1 MKRNDQTSVVASR
14 QSAAASKTKKTAL
27 SRKPLHVLVTGG
39 AGFIGSHLVE
49 RLLND
54 GKSIVVIDDF
64 STGSMKN
71 LRPVKNHPRLK
82 IVRSKISGC
91 KELPALAKHS
101 EFIFHLAA
109 TVGVDLVVKSALH
122 VLETSF
128 NETQILLRAAAKY
141 STPLL
146 LTSTSEVYG
155 KSAKP
160 AFSEDDDLLIGPP
173 GQSRWSY
180 ACSKLTDEFLALA
193 YAREKKLP
201 VTIAR
206 LFNTVGPR
214 QTGRYGMVLPRFIAA
229 AKIGEPLRVFG
240 DGKQTRCFCLV
251 HDVVEAL
258 VRLQKR
264 GCDALVAERKGD
276 ASSPKVYHATGAS
289 RSHSG
294 DEASR
299 PPVFGEIFN
308 IGGTEEVSM
317 LELAKL
323 VVKTLGSKSKIELI
337 PYDQA
342 YAPGFDDM
350 RRRKPLV
357 EKLERLVQFRPQ
369 TTLCEIIRQTAE
381 AI

>member
-1 MKRNDQTSVVASR
+1 MK
-14 QSAAASKTKKTAL
+14 KTK
-27 SRKPLHVLVTGG
+27 HILVTGG

-54 GKSIVVIDDF
+54 GKTIVVIDDF
-64 STGSMKN
+64 STGSLKN
-71 LRPVKNHPRLK
+71 LQAVKKNPRLK
-82 IVRSKISGC
+82 IIPSKISDC
-91 KELPALAKHS
+91 AELPELAKKS

-122 VLETSF
+122 VLEISF
-128 NETQILLRAAAKY
+128 QETQILLRAAAKN

-160 AFSEDDDLLIGPP
+160 EFSEDDDLLIGPP

-180 ACSKLTDEFLALA
+180 ACSKLTDEFLSLA
-193 YAREKKLP
+193 YAREKNLP

-229 AKIGEPLRVFG
+229 ANANEPLRVFG
-240 DGKQTRCFCLV
+240 DGAQSRCFCLV
-251 HDVVEAL
+251 NDAVESL
-258 VRLQKR
+258 VRLQNCGKAR
-264 GCDALVAERKGD
+264 
-276 ASSPKVYHATGAS
+276 
-289 RSHSG
+289 
-294 DEASR
+294 
-299 PPVFGEIFN
+299 GEIFN
-308 IGGTEEVSM
+308 IGGTEEVSI

-323 VVKTLGSKSKIELI
+323 VVKTLDSKSKIELI
-337 PYDQA
+337 PYDKA

-357 EKLERLVQFRPQ
+357 EKLERFVKFKPQ
-369 TTLCEIIRQTAE
+369 TPLREIIRLTAE
-381 AI
+381 

>member
-1 MKRNDQTSVVASR
+1 MK
-14 QSAAASKTKKTAL
+14 
-27 SRKPLHVLVTGG
+27 KPKHILVTGG
-39 AGFIGSHLVE
+39 AGFIGAHLVE
-49 RLLND
+49 RLLKD
-54 GKSIVVIDDF
+54 GQCVVIIDDL
-64 STGSMKN
+64 STGSLANLAAVEKN
-71 LRPVKNHPRLK
+71 PRLK
-82 IVRSKISGC
+82 FIHSKISAC
-91 KELPALAKHS
+91 VELPALAAEA

-128 NETQILLRAAAKY
+128 SETQILLRAAAKH
-141 STPLL
+141 STRLL

-160 AFSEDDDLLIGPP
+160 EFSEDDDLLIGPP

-193 YAREKKLP
+193 YAREKNLP
-201 VTIAR
+201 VIIAR

-229 AKIGEPLRVFG
+229 ARAGEPLKVFG
-240 DGKQTRCFCLV
+240 DGKQTRCFGFV

-258 VRLQKR
+258 VRLQDCEKAR
-264 GCDALVAERKGD
+264 
-276 ASSPKVYHATGAS
+276 
-289 RSHSG
+289 
-294 DEASR
+294 
-299 PPVFGEIFN
+299 GEIFN

-323 VVKTLGSKSKIELI
+323 VVRTLGSKSKIELI
-337 PYDQA
+337 PYEQA

-350 RRRKPLV
+350 RRRKPRV
-357 EKLERLVQFRPQ
+357 EKLERFVNFKPQ
-369 TTLCEIIRQTAE
+369 TPLREIIRLA
-381 AI
+381 AG

>member
-1 MKRNDQTSVVASR
+1 MKTG
-14 QSAAASKTKKTAL
+14 K
-27 SRKPLHVLVTGG
+27 HILVTGG
-39 AGFIGSHLVE
+39 AGFIGAHLVE
-49 RLLND
+49 RLLKD
-54 GKSIVVIDDF
+54 GKSVVVIDDL
-64 STGSMKN
+64 STGSRDN
-71 LRPVKNHPRLK
+71 LRAVAQHRNFRF
-82 IVRSKISGC
+82 IQTKISAYA
-91 KELPALAKHS
+91 ELPELAADA

-109 TVGVDLVVKSALH
+109 TVGVELVVKSALH
-122 VLETSF
+122 VLEASF
-128 NETQILLRAAAKY
+128 NEMQILLRAAAKN

-160 AFSEDDDLLIGPP
+160 AFGEDDDLLIGPP

-180 ACSKLTDEFLALA
+180 ASAKLTDEFLALA
-193 YAREKKLP
+193 YAREKNLP

-229 AKIGEPLRVFG
+229 AKAGEPLRVFG
-240 DGKQTRCFCLV
+240 DGAQSRCFCLV

-258 VRLQKR
+258 VRLQK
-264 GCDALVAERKGD
+264 C
-276 ASSPKVYHATGAS
+276 GAA
-289 RSHSG
+289 R
-294 DEASR
+294 
-299 PPVFGEIFN
+299 GEIFN
-308 IGGTEEVSM
+308 IGGTEEISI

-323 VVKTLGSKSKIELI
+323 VVTTLGSKSKIELI

-357 EKLERLVQFRPQ
+357 EKLERCVNFKPQ
-369 TTLCEIIRQTAE
+369 TTLREIIRLTAG
-381 AI
+381 

>member
-1 MKRNDQTSVVASR
+1 MK
-14 QSAAASKTKKTAL
+14 
-27 SRKPLHVLVTGG
+27 KPLHILVTGG

-54 GKSIVVIDDF
+54 GKTVVVIDDF
-64 STGSMKN
+64 STGSLEN
-71 LRPVKNHPRLK
+71 LRAVKKNARLK
-82 IVRSKISGC
+82 IVRAKISEC
-91 KELPALAKHS
+91 KELPKLAANS

-109 TVGVDLVVKSALH
+109 TVGVELVVKSALH

-128 NETQILLRAAAKY
+128 HETEILLKAAAKN

-160 AFSEDDDLLIGPP
+160 EFGEDDDLLIGPP

-193 YAREKKLP
+193 YAREKNLP

-229 AKIGEPLRVFG
+229 AKKNEPLKVFG
-240 DGKQTRCFCLV
+240 DGRQTRCFCLV
-251 HDVVEAL
+251 NDVVEAL
-258 VRLQKR
+258 VRLQDCR
-264 GCDALVAERKGD
+264 QAR
-276 ASSPKVYHATGAS
+276 
-289 RSHSG
+289 
-294 DEASR
+294 
-299 PPVFGEIFN
+299 GEIFN

-317 LELAKL
+317 LELARL

-337 PYDQA
+337 PYDRA

-357 EKLERLVQFRPQ
+357 EKLERFVKFKPQ
-369 TTLCEIIRQTAE
+369 TPLREIIRLTAS
-381 AI
+381 

>member
-1 MKRNDQTSVVASR
+1 MKNG
-14 QSAAASKTKKTAL
+14 K
-27 SRKPLHVLVTGG
+27 HILVTGG

-54 GKSIVVIDDF
+54 GKSVVIIDDF
-64 STGSMKN
+64 STGSREN
-71 LRPVKNHPRLK
+71 LRSFETNSRLK
-82 IVRSKISGC
+82 IVPAKISAGA
-91 KELPALAKHS
+91 ELPELAAEA

-109 TVGVDLVVKSALH
+109 TVGVELVVKSALH
-122 VLETSF
+122 VLEASF
-128 NETQILLRAAAKY
+128 HETQILLRAAAQN

-160 AFSEDDDLLIGPP
+160 EFSEDDDLLIGPP
-173 GQSRWSY
+173 GHSRWSY

-193 YAREKKLP
+193 YAREKNLP

-229 AKIGEPLRVFG
+229 AKCGEPLKVFG
-240 DGKQTRCFCLV
+240 DGAQSRCFGWV

-258 VRLQKR
+258 VRLQRCEKTR
-264 GCDALVAERKGD
+264 
-276 ASSPKVYHATGAS
+276 
-289 RSHSG
+289 
-294 DEASR
+294 
-299 PPVFGEIFN
+299 GEIFN
-308 IGGTEEVSM
+308 IGGTEEISI

-323 VVKTLGSKSKIELI
+323 VVATLGSKSKIELI

-357 EKLERLVQFRPQ
+357 DKLERFVNFRPQ
-369 TTLCEIIRQTAE
+369 TSLREIIRLTAQ
-381 AI
+381 